1 MAAAALISCDDV
13 NGMSREAFVAAFGDV
28 AEHSPW
34 VAEAAAEGRPF
45 SGLEALIEAF
55 QCAIGEAPRD
65 RRLALIRVHPDL
77 AGKAALAGEL
87 ADDSRR
93 EQSGAGLDRLTS
105 EEFARFTRLND
116 AYTARFGFPFIFAVK
131 GATKHQILDAFEVRL
146 ENGPDEE
153 FRTALEQVLRIVR
166 FRLEDR
172 VRP

>member
-1 MAAAALISCDDV
+1 MSAAAPMTCDEV

-45 SGLEALIEAF
+45 SDPEALIAAF
-55 QCAIGEAPRD
+55 QRAIGEAPRD
-65 RRLALIRVHPDL
+65 QQLALIRVHPDL

-87 ADDSRR
+87 AEDSRR
-93 EQSGAGLDRLTS
+93 EQKGAGLDRLTS
-105 EEFARFTRLND
+105 EEFARFIRLND

-131 GATKHQILDAFEVRL
+131 GATKHQILDAFGVRL
-146 ENGPDEE
+146 ENDADEE
-153 FRTALEQVLRIVR
+153 FRTALEQVSRIVR

-172 VRP
+172 VCP